1 MIFDRWGK
9 QDIVLSST
17 LYLNYEFRSMG
28 KRDMVLSFTL
38 YLEITKIRLKMGGVL
53 ASRTFDHFY
62 IK

>member
-28 KRDMVLSFTL
+28 KREIVLSFTL
-38 YLEITKIRLKMGGVL
+38 YLEMTKLGLKW
-53 ASRTFDHFY
+53 AEF
-62 IK
+62 

>member
-17 LYLNYEFRSMG
+17 LYLNYEFRSLG
-28 KRDMVLSFTL
+28 KARYCSVLHTVL
-38 YLEITKIRLKMGGVL
+38 GNYEIRLKWAEFKNVR
-53 ASRTFDHFY
+53 SFY

>member
-17 LYLNYEFRSMG
+17 LYLNYEFRSLG
-28 KRDMVLSFTL
+28 KAGYCSVLHTVLGNYEIRLNGRSLSF
-38 YLEITKIRLKMGGVL
+38 ENVG
-53 ASRTFDHFY
+53 SFY